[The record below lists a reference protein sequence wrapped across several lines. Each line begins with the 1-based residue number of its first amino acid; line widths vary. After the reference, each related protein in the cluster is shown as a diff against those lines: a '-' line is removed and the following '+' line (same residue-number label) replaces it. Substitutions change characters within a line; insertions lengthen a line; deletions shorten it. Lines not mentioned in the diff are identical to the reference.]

1 MKLHLGCGNNY
12 MDGWVNIDGPKE
24 ELCYD
29 TIKADIYVRI
39 EDLEYPD
46 NSIDEILLNAV
57 FEHFPRHI
65 AILQLR
71 KFYKWLKPNGMLTI
85 LVPDFWGTVKLLKKS
100 KSPNEQQFWFR
111 HLYGPQDT
119 LQLGTHYDAFDVK
132 KLKYMFSVV
141 GFNSYQYEIK
151 KRWPGIK
158 FTGIKDTTY
167 KPDDEAIQD
176 IITYMAFFETKDE
189 NGVAFKEWMRLMGIK
204 AEKPV
209 TPVFKTHEMYKN
221 RSLIGKMKAI
231 PGWIFDNC
239 RHK

>member
-12 MDGWVNIDGPKE
+12 MDGWVNIDGPQD

-29 TIKADIYVRI
+29 TIKADIYARI

-57 FEHFPRHI
+57 FEHFPRHV

-119 LQLGTHYDAFDVK
+119 LQFGTHYDAFDVK
-132 KLKYMFSVV
+132 KLKYMFSIV
-141 GFNSYQYEIK
+141 GFNKYQYKIQ
-151 KRWPGIK
+151 KRWPGIT

-167 KPDDEAIQD
+167 KPDDEAIHD
-176 IITYMAFFETKDE
+176 IIAYMAFYETTDE
-189 NGVAFKEWMRLMGIK
+189 NGIAFKEWMRLMGLK

-209 TPVFKTHEMYKN
+209 TPTFKTHEMCKTN
-221 RSLIGKMKAI
+221 SLIGKIRAI
-231 PGWIFDNC
+231 PGWIFEYC
-239 RHK
+239 RHN